1 MKNTKMHKIISTLI
15 ILFVLMWTL
24 SAFYYI
30 NGKNYNKRIEAKM
43 TYVNHPELLPE
54 TDYVKYTTFG
64 FKNLKADLYWLEA
77 IQYIWWNAISSDYKK
92 YLFKML
98 DNITELNPE
107 FEKPYYIG
115 LLLLPSYNERYEKLS
130 KEEIRENIIQW
141 ETLWLKW
148 VEAYCDKDKMDLILN
163 QDDLSKIASDAKYRN
178 PCKSYTIPFYLA
190 YLYYYYKFEP
200 ETAAKYYKIAS
211 ANDDA
216 PGWAT
221 TMAAIMQGKGWNR
234 EKSFFMFL
242 NIAKYTEPDNQVC
255 TAYANQLELLGAEIY
270 LKKSIPLDQNVIKQ
284 VELTRNVNLWMF
296 DEKMEEEILSD
307 TKCMNYVNK
316 SIRELN
322 LSYIESAEEKYFKD
336 TQSHSSNASELY
348 KKWYLK
354 FLPTDFQQYEDHW
367 IIYEFNKDTQNYD
380 YIMWNYDEY

>member
-1 MKNTKMHKIISTLI
+1 MNYKKLHKIVSPLI
-15 ILFVLMWTL
+15 IIFVLLWTL

-30 NGKNYNKRIEAKM
+30 SGKNYNKRIEAKM
-43 TYVNHPELLPE
+43 TYVSHPELLPE

-64 FKNLKADLYWLEA
+64 FKNLKADIYWLEA
-77 IQYIWWNAISSDYKK
+77 IQYIWWNAISSEYKK

-98 DNITELNPE
+98 DNITELSPE

-115 LLLLPSYNERYEKLS
+115 LLLLPSYNERYENLT
-130 KEEIRENIIQW
+130 KEEIQKNVNQGE
-141 ETLWLKW
+141 ELGLKW
-148 VEAYCDKDKMDLILN
+148 VKAYCDQDKMDLILA
-163 QDDLSKIASDAKYRN
+163 QDDLSKIANDEKYRN

-221 TMAAIMQGKGWNR
+221 TMAAIMQWKWWNR

-255 TAYANQLELLGAEIY
+255 TWYATELESLWAEIF
-270 LKKSIPLDQNVIKQ
+270 LKKSTDLNENIIKN
-284 VELTRNVNLWMF
+284 VELTRNVYLGQF
-296 DEKMEEEILSD
+296 DEEKESEILSD
-307 TKCMNYVNK
+307 TKCLNYVNK

-322 LSYIESAEEKYFKD
+322 LSYIENAEDKYFQDNNK
-336 TQSHSSNASELY
+336 HSTHARELY
-348 KKWYLK
+348 EKWYLK
-354 FLPTDFQQYEDHW
+354 FLPTDFQQYDDYW
-367 IIYEFNKDTQNYD
+367 IIYEFNQDTKNYD